1 MRDKKKVEKEVK
13 KEKRQQE
20 RRDSMKKKRGNIK
33 IEKQEHKVE
42 LKKFCSGGGKSRMI

>member
-1 MRDKKKVEKEVK
+1 MRVRDKKKVEKEVK

-42 LKKFCSGGGKSRMI
+42 LKKFCS